1 MSTEAT
7 EPLTDPVVDP
17 PIVEPNPD
25 GGDPPI
31 VEPKTAPDYTGKTI
45 EELQALIIGKD
56 NRLKDVTAESIKRKE
71 KLREIAATQEEADKT
86 SLIEQ
91 NKYKEL
97 YDKELLKN
105 QELTPIIE
113 GLNTFKDEVTKR
125 EEAKVSE
132 LETKLAANEREEYE
146 MLKDSLPVAKKIQYL
161 ENKLSNRNGIN
172 IASTRGNNGTSV
184 TDFPKNNKELFALG
198 AEKMKELKQQ
208 NPEKYLEVMA
218 IEPGREPKAN

>member
-7 EPLTDPVVDP
+7 EQTQENTEESVNEESQQGQETTTQETK
-17 PIVEPNPD
+17 IV
-25 GGDPPI
+25 
-31 VEPKTAPDYTGKTI
+31 PDYTGKTI

-71 KLREIAATQEEADKT
+71 KLREIATNQEEADKT

-184 TDFPKNNKELFALG
+184 TDFPKNNKELFELG
-198 AEKMKELKQQ
+198 PEKMKELKQS

-218 IEPGREPKAN
+218 IDPGREK

>member
-1 MSTEAT
+1 MA
-7 EPLTDPVVDP
+7 EPVKEPSQDPVVEP

-31 VEPKTAPDYTGKTI
+31 VEPVKAPDYTGKTI
-45 EELQALIIGKD
+45 EELQALIVGKD

-71 KLREIAATQEEADKT
+71 KLREIATNQDDADKK
-86 SLIEQ
+86 SLEEQ

-97 YDKELLKN
+97 WEKSMAEVNDLKP
-105 QELTPIIE
+105 QIE
-113 GLNTFKDEVTKR
+113 QLNTFKDDVTKR

-132 LETKLAANEREEYE
+132 LETKLTADEQKEYGL
-146 MLKDSLPVAKKIQYL
+146 LKETLPVATKIQYL

-198 AEKMKELKQQ
+198 TDKMKELKQL
-208 NPEKYLEVMA
+208 NLEKYNEIIA
-218 IEPGREPKAN
+218 IHPGQEKVAK